1 MPITAQAI
9 KKLSHDRKRSR
20 QNTTIAKT
28 LQDTIRAVRKS
39 PTEKKLTEAYTKLDK
54 AVNYPINS
62 ILQININ
69 GQWIYYSDLTLD
81 QRVLA
86 DHELRD
92 SIRHLLRGLHNS

>member
-28 LQDTIRAVRKS
+28 LRDTIRAVRKS

-54 AVNYPINS
+54 AVKRGIIHANKAARLKS
-62 ILQININ
+62 RL
-69 GQWIYYSDLTLD
+69 SK
-81 QRVLA
+81 
-86 DHELRD
+86 
-92 SIRHLLRGLHNS
+92 LLKKK

>member
-54 AVNYPINS
+54 AVKRGIIHANKAARLKS
-62 ILQININ
+62 RL
-69 GQWIYYSDLTLD
+69 SK
-81 QRVLA
+81 
-86 DHELRD
+86 
-92 SIRHLLRGLHNS
+92 LLKKK